1 MRNTLLIVLA
11 IAACLGLSACR
22 DKMEPTTPS
31 TNPAATTTPT
41 HAPTVTTPPST
52 APSTAP
58 SSEPSVAPSDANT
71 IPGEGTVPG
80 DGMMPGDTESTD
92 PLPNARRGN
101 PRGIN

>member
-31 TNPAATTTPT
+31 TKPAATTTPT
-41 HAPTVTTPPST
+41 QAPTVTTPPST

-71 IPGEGTVPG
+71 IPGEGMV
-80 DGMMPGDTESTD
+80 PGDTESTGH
-92 PLPNARRGN
+92 LPSTRRGN